1 MAAVLALTSKFNQ
14 KSKEPV
20 IELSKQK
27 SVDDIFG
34 ESSVTK
40 VKDWWL
46 TLVDDHSEDEFWNFV
61 PKNIDEIFEIYISKF
76 SQKSKESLIELS
88 KQKSVDNKFGEFLVT
103 RVKDWWLTLAVQT
116 NFEILCQKKSAM
128 RYEKYAYSNFVK
140 KGKA

>member
-1 MAAVLALTSKFNQ
+1 MAAVLALTSKLNQ

-61 PKNIDEIFEIYISKF
+61 PKNRDERFEIYIFKF
-76 SQKSKESLIELS
+76 SQKSKKAVIKVL
-88 KQKSVDNKFGEFLVT
+88 KQKFVDNIFG
-103 RVKDWWLTLAVQT
+103 
-116 NFEILCQKKSAM
+116 KS
-128 RYEKYAYSNFVK
+128 
-140 KGKA
+140 

>member
-1 MAAVLALTSKFNQ
+1 MAAVLALTSKLNQ

-46 TLVDDHSEDEFWNFV
+46 TLVDDHSEDEFWKFV
-61 PKNIDEIFEIYISKF
+61 PKNLDEKFEIYISKF
-76 SQKSKESLIELS
+76 SQKG
-88 KQKSVDNKFGEFLVT
+88 DG
-103 RVKDWWLTLAVQT
+103 
-116 NFEILCQKKSAM
+116 
-128 RYEKYAYSNFVK
+128 
-140 KGKA
+140 

>member
-46 TLVDDHSEDEFWNFV
+46 TLVDDHSEDEFWKFV
-61 PKNIDEIFEIYISKF
+61 PKNRNEKWEIYVCTSPN
-76 SQKSKESLIELS
+76 L
-88 KQKSVDNKFGEFLVT
+88 
-103 RVKDWWLTLAVQT
+103 
-116 NFEILCQKKSAM
+116 
-128 RYEKYAYSNFVK
+128 VK
-140 KGKA
+140 KVNKQSSLLSF